1 LRPLP
6 FKQQNGAT
14 HMATLQELAANL
26 EHFATVL
33 HDQARRSNVTIEPE
47 IFAELDKACNLLDT
61 VTFDI
66 SEQEETARAI
76 AETELDLSD
85 WLNGDAVRAA
95 LKEL

>member
-1 LRPLP
+1 
-6 FKQQNGAT
+6 
-14 HMATLQELAANL
+14 MATLQELAANL

-33 HDQARRSNVTIEPE
+33 HDQARRSKITIDPE
-47 IFAELDKACNLLDT
+47 IFAELDAACNLLDT

-66 SEQEETARAI
+66 SEQEDPARAI

>member
-1 LRPLP
+1 
-6 FKQQNGAT
+6 
-14 HMATLQELAANL
+14 MATLQELAANL

-33 HDQARRSNVTIEPE
+33 HDQARRSNITIVPE

-85 WLNGDAVRAA
+85 WLNGDAVRSA
-95 LKEL
+95 LREL

>member
-1 LRPLP
+1 
-6 FKQQNGAT
+6 
-14 HMATLQELAANL
+14 MATLQELAANL

-33 HDQARRSNVTIEPE
+33 HDQSRRSNITIDPE
-47 IFAELDKACNLLDT
+47 IFAELDAACNLLDS

>member
-1 LRPLP
+1 
-6 FKQQNGAT
+6 
-14 HMATLQELAANL
+14 MATLQELAANL

-33 HDQARRSNVTIEPE
+33 HDQARRSNITIDPE

-76 AETELDLSD
+76 AETDLDLSD

>member
-1 LRPLP
+1 
-6 FKQQNGAT
+6 
-14 HMATLQELAANL
+14 MAALQELAANL

-33 HDQARRSNVTIEPE
+33 HDQARRSNITVDPE

-66 SEQEETARAI
+66 SEQEDTARAI
-76 AETELDLSD
+76 AETELDLSE

>member
-1 LRPLP
+1 
-6 FKQQNGAT
+6 
-14 HMATLQELAANL
+14 MATLQELAANL

-33 HDQARRSNVTIEPE
+33 HDQARRSNIAIDLE

-66 SEQEETARAI
+66 SEQQETARAI

-95 LKEL
+95 LREL

>member
-1 LRPLP
+1 M
-6 FKQQNGAT
+6 T
-14 HMATLQELAANL
+14 TLQELAANL

-33 HDQARRSNVTIEPE
+33 HDQARRSDITIDPE

-66 SEQEETARAI
+66 SKQEDTARAI

>member
-1 LRPLP
+1 M
-6 FKQQNGAT
+6 T
-14 HMATLQELAANL
+14 TLQELAANL

-33 HDQARRSNVTIEPE
+33 HDQARRSDITIDPE

-66 SEQEETARAI
+66 SEQEDTARAI

>member
-1 LRPLP
+1 
-6 FKQQNGAT
+6 
-14 HMATLQELAANL
+14 MATLQELAANL

-33 HDQARRSNVTIEPE
+33 HDQARRSNITIDPE
-47 IFAELDKACNLLDT
+47 IFAELDKACNLLDN

>member
-1 LRPLP
+1 
-6 FKQQNGAT
+6 
-14 HMATLQELAANL
+14 MATLQELAANL

-33 HDQARRSNVTIEPE
+33 HDQARRSSITIDPE

-66 SEQEETARAI
+66 SEQEDTARAI